1 MCASTC
7 IWYGLLSA
15 NVINKSND
23 TSGEKRVFLYG
34 LLFRSLVHWPDF
46 RLTLYSTRSIRS
58 RLDFRAL
65 PGFRFRAD
73 FVASIEG
80 LVRSPLAPCLEV
92 LVTAVCIGFYPWRHT
107 SWGLHSFV
115 GWYSPNST
123 RPIMSWHAMYPLNF
137 GMGKSRVVSWH
148 DDVKCLAMS
157 FQHVCQ
163 DTCRLKVIEVRL
175 EVCRRKKNN
184 YWWFACW
191 DTIPK
196 WNDMKSLCDG
206 PSGFWETGRFA
217 SKAPAAS
224 QFED

>member
-1 MCASTC
+1 VCVYLYL
-7 IWYGLLSA
+7 IWAA

-92 LVTAVCIGFYPWRHT
+92 LVTAVCIGFYPRRHT
-107 SWGLHSFV
+107 S
-115 GWYSPNST
+115 
-123 RPIMSWHAMYPLNF
+123 
-137 GMGKSRVVSWH
+137 
-148 DDVKCLAMS
+148 
-157 FQHVCQ
+157 
-163 DTCRLKVIEVRL
+163 
-175 EVCRRKKNN
+175 
-184 YWWFACW
+184 
-191 DTIPK
+191 
-196 WNDMKSLCDG
+196 
-206 PSGFWETGRFA
+206 
-217 SKAPAAS
+217 
-224 QFED
+224 